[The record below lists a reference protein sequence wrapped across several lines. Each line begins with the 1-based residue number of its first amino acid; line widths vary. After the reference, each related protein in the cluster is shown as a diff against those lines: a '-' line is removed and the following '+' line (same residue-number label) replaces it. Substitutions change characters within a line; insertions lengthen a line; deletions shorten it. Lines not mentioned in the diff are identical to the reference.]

1 MHARCKLL
9 FSTIAATFLFSAAS
23 FGNEPANDATTP
35 ADNGAPTGVNQVD
48 PNTDSAQAVALA
60 TPLPS
65 VDKIL
70 DPDKTEGLNQNPGT
84 QVSPP
89 LTDTLPKA
97 ENPFLYDEPEA
108 PSTTPGPKEL
118 SDAPAVATPNA
129 DQAIAKA
136 IESTLQYLAKGKSRL
151 ERKDHDAVVAF
162 YTDHGF
168 DALWVKDNALT
179 PQAIALMDRLS
190 KAEEDGL
197 NRNDYAIAL
206 PKDAADAAALATFE
220 IGLSKI
226 ALHYARDAQAGRI
239 IPSQVSDSIKLEPLY
254 PDPQAVML
262 KLATSANKA
271 AALASYNPPHAAYK
285 ALRREL
291 IRLRAEQDIPRPP
304 VVPSG
309 ESMYE
314 GYEGPR
320 VAILRERL
328 NVPALANEDGQR
340 FDATLKQAVKAFQ
353 SENNLIADGVV
364 GPRTLDT
371 INGEHIDRIPD
382 IIANMERWRWMA
394 RDLGKLHVAA
404 NIPSYDVTVKKDGVN
419 IHRTR
424 VVVGKP
430 KHMTPVFSDQMEF
443 VVVNPYWNVPYSI
456 ASKELLPNI
465 RANPGFVSNKN
476 YQVLSGNQVVNPTS
490 VNWDEN
496 AFKRLRIRQ
505 LPGDD
510 NALGNVKFLFPND
523 YSIYFHD
530 TPSKSLFDRAV
541 RAFSH
546 GCVRIHNP
554 FEFGDVLMQEAK
566 GWRNG
571 TLESMVGGKEKW
583 IRLNQGERIPV
594 HITYFTAV
602 ADAEGQISYKSDVYG
617 HNTRLKQALGLI

>member
-1 MHARCKLL
+1 
-9 FSTIAATFLFSAAS
+9 
-23 FGNEPANDATTP
+23 
-35 ADNGAPTGVNQVD
+35 
-48 PNTDSAQAVALA
+48 
-60 TPLPS
+60 
-65 VDKIL
+65 
-70 DPDKTEGLNQNPGT
+70 
-84 QVSPP
+84 
-89 LTDTLPKA
+89 
-97 ENPFLYDEPEA
+97 
-108 PSTTPGPKEL
+108 
-118 SDAPAVATPNA
+118 
-129 DQAIAKA
+129 
-136 IESTLQYLAKGKSRL
+136 
-151 ERKDHDAVVAF
+151 
-162 YTDHGF
+162 
-168 DALWVKDNALT
+168 
-179 PQAIALMDRLS
+179 
-190 KAEEDGL
+190 
-197 NRNDYAIAL
+197 
-206 PKDAADAAALATFE
+206 
-220 IGLSKI
+220 
-226 ALHYARDAQAGRI
+226 
-239 IPSQVSDSIKLEPLY
+239 
-254 PDPQAVML
+254 
-262 KLATSANKA
+262 
-271 AALASYNPPHAAYK
+271 
-285 ALRREL
+285 LRRGR
-291 IRLRAEQDIPRPP
+291 IRLRAEQDIPRPR
-304 VVPSG
+304 VVPPG

-328 NVPALANEDGQR
+328 NVPALANEDGER

-371 INGEHIDRIPD
+371 MNGEHVDRIPD
-382 IIANMERWRWMA
+382 IIANMERWRWMT

-404 NIPSYDVTVKKDGVN
+404 NIPSYDVTVMKDGVN

-430 KHMTPVFSDQMEF
+430 KHKTPVFSDQMEY

-456 ASKELLPNI
+456 ASKELLPSI

-530 TPSKSLFDRAV
+530 TPSKSLFERAA

-571 TLESMVGGKEKW
+571 TLEGMVGDKEKW
-583 IRLNQGERIPV
+583 IRLDQDERIPV

-602 ADAEGQISYKSDVYG
+602 ADTDGEISYKSDVYG